1 MEDINI
7 EQNMLLESPEIEN
20 HSQSNYCIILPLQW
34 EENPHLLLWH
44 GENESK

>member
-34 EENPHLLLWH
+34 KENPHLLLWH
-44 GENESK
+44 GENERK